1 MYLDNTNN
9 CNNCKISNGSI
20 SMDRVVFFSFLERE
34 IDNEMDSIRLKA
46 YSRIEINKGLREKKL
61 MSSFKQ

>member
-20 SMDRVVFFSFLERE
+20 LMDRVVFFSFLERE
-34 IDNEMDSIRLKA
+34 IDNEMDSIRLKM
-46 YSRIEINKGLREKKL
+46 YVFEDRNK
-61 MSSFKQ
+61 

>member
-1 MYLDNTNN
+1 MYFDNTNN

-20 SMDRVVFFSFLERE
+20 SMDRVVFFFLYFLERE

-46 YSRIEINKGLREKKL
+46 YVFEDRNK
-61 MSSFKQ
+61 

>member
-1 MYLDNTNN
+1 MYFDNINN

-46 YSRIEINKGLREKKL
+46 YVFEDRNK
-61 MSSFKQ
+61 